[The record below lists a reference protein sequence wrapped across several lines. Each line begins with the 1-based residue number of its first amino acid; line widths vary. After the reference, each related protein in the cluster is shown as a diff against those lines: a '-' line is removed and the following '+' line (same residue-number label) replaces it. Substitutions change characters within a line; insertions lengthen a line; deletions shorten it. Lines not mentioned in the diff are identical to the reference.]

1 MRRAEGLGKDRP
13 RLCACALI
21 EADDDL
27 GSAFGPAHEIVIECN
42 SWRGHLVKKRRLR
55 AKKWRLTRL
64 EGAESGQKPT
74 KSVIESVHEIVTE
87 FACLVGA
94 VAA

>member
-1 MRRAEGLGKDRP
+1 MDRP
-13 RLCACALI
+13 RLCACLLI
-21 EADDDL
+21 EVDDDL

-55 AKKWRLTRL
+55 AKKRRLTRL
-64 EGAESGQKPT
+64 EAADSGQKPT
-74 KSVIESVHEIVTE
+74 KSVIKSVHEIVAG

-94 VAA
+94 IAA